1 MSIKVFYI
9 YVKGCTIIGYIQ
21 IYQAN
26 TYDLSRRR
34 LSVIDNFNADI
45 IDQDTIPS
53 DIIYYQG

>member
-1 MSIKVFYI
+1 MIDNFNAD
-9 YVKGCTIIGYIQ
+9 IIDQNTGSCS